1 MIAAHQPRLLHT
13 MIRARDLPRMLEFYC
28 GLLGMREIRRIE
40 MPELRRTLVFAG
52 YGSTPAEA
60 QVEFWHD
67 WDEAGAAA
75 VPSPGRA
82 PVTAPVP
89 EPTCRTSRGTHPFH
103 LGIGV
108 RDIHGC
114 VRELASRGVK
124 ITREPGPIRTGG
136 RVIAL
141 LEDPEGHEVE
151 LLAAD

>member
-28 GLLGMREIRRIE
+28 GLLGMREIRRID

-52 YGSTPAEA
+52 YTGTPAEA
-60 QVEFWHD
+60 QIEFWHD
-67 WDEAGAAA
+67 WDEAIAAA
-75 VPSPGRA
+75 A
-82 PVTAPVP
+82 PESATATAP
-89 EPTCRTSRGTHPFH
+89 EPALHAPRNVHLFH

-114 VRELASRGVK
+114 VRELAAHGVK
-124 ITREPGPIRTGG
+124 VTREPGPIRTGG

-151 LLAAD
+151 LLATD

>member
-1 MIAAHQPRLLHT
+1 MIAAHEPRLLHT

-28 GLLGMREIRRIE
+28 GLLGMLEIRRID
-40 MPELRRTLVFAG
+40 MPELRRTLVFVGYAG
-52 YGSTPAEA
+52 TPAEA

-67 WDEAGAAA
+67 WGEAITAAA
-75 VPSPGRA
+75 VA
-82 PVTAPVP
+82 PESAAATAP
-89 EPTCRTSRGTHPFH
+89 EPALHALRNAHPFH

-114 VRELASRGVK
+114 VRELAARGVK
-124 ITREPGPIRTGG
+124 VMRAPAPIRAGC

-151 LLAAD
+151 LLAAE